1 MEPPPRIARLSL
13 LTGARQA
20 EGVAVVI
27 DVLRAFTCAAF
38 MAQLGAREIVLLAE
52 PEAVLRLKQKEGYLA
67 VGEVDGRMVP
77 GFDLGN
83 SPSHILAA
91 GCGLFAGRVVA
102 QRTSAGVAGA
112 VAAAGSSDPASL
124 MAGGHRT
131 GDILL
136 GSYVTAGAI
145 ARYIQAMRPSPPVV
159 SLVAMGSAG
168 QEVTPDDESCADY
181 IEHLLTGRPYDHVTA
196 LQRVVNHECTQKF
209 LRGDQAHYPASDP
222 IYCLQRDLFD
232 FVLVATLENG
242 WLVARAT
249 HVPKDQPT

>member
-1 MEPPPRIARLSL
+1 MGSPLRIARLSL

-20 EGVAVVI
+20 EGIAVVI
-27 DVLRAFTCAAF
+27 DVLRAFTCTAF
-38 MAQLGAREIVLLAE
+38 MTQLGAEKIVLLAE
-52 PEAVLRLKQKEGYLA
+52 PEAVLKLKEEEGCLA

-91 GCGLFAGRVVA
+91 GRGLFAGRVVA

-112 VAAAGSSDPASL
+112 VAVAGSSGRS
-124 MAGGHRT
+124 

-145 ARYIQAMRPSPPVV
+145 ARYIRAMRPSPPVV
-159 SLVAMGSAG
+159 SLVAMGSG
-168 QEVTPDDESCADY
+168 GREITPDDEACADY
-181 IEHLLTGRPYDHVTA
+181 IEHLLTGRPYDHAAA
-196 LQRVVNHECTQKF
+196 LQRVVDHECTKKF

-232 FVLVATLENG
+232 FVFVASLENG
-242 WLVARAT
+242 RLVAKGID
-249 HVPKDQPT
+249 VPTEPAA